1 MDEFVYAI
9 AAVLGA
15 MLIVVG
21 VDAYLFFT
29 EVASRQ

>member
-9 AAVLGA
+9 AAILGA

>member
-1 MDEFVYAI
+1 MNEFVYAI
-9 AAVLGA
+9 AAILGA

>member
-9 AAVLGA
+9 AAILGA

-21 VDAYLFFT
+21 IDAYLFFT